1 MSGSKKLLV
10 LLLSVM
16 FLVALPFVGLAK
28 EKKKKV
34 VTIEDGKKVSIEYT
48 LKLEDGT
55 VIDSN
60 VGGKPFTYV
69 QGKHQIVKGLE
80 EGLAGLKVG
89 DTKHVVV
96 PPEKGYGKINK
107 DAFIE
112 ISKDKVPKGVKVGSM
127 LRGTGKDGRPF
138 YVKVAEVKDKTVVLD
153 LNHPLAGKT
162 LYFDVKVLNIE

>member
-1 MSGSKKLLV
+1 MYGSKKLLV
-10 LLLSVM
+10 MLISVM
-16 FLVALPFVGLAK
+16 FLLVAPLTGFAK

-34 VTIEDGKKVSIEYT
+34 AIVEDGKKVSIEYT

-89 DTKHVVV
+89 DSKHVVV

-112 ISKDKVPKGVKVGSM
+112 VSKDKVPEGVKVGSM
-127 LRGTGKDGRPF
+127 LKGTGKDGRPF
-138 YVKVAEVKDKTVVLD
+138 YVKVAEVKEKTVVLD

>member
-1 MSGSKKLLV
+1 MYGSKKLLV
-10 LLLSVM
+10 MLISVM
-16 FLVALPFVGLAK
+16 FLLVAPLTGFAK

-34 VTIEDGKKVSIEYT
+34 ATVEDGKKVSIEYT

-55 VIDSN
+55 VVDSN

-89 DTKHVVV
+89 DSKHVVV
-96 PPEKGYGKINK
+96 PPEKGYGEINK

-112 ISKDKVPKGVKVGSM
+112 VSKDKVPKGVKVGSM
-127 LRGTGKDGRPF
+127 LKGTSKDGRPF
-138 YVKVAEVKDKTVVLD
+138 YVKVAEVKEKTVVLD